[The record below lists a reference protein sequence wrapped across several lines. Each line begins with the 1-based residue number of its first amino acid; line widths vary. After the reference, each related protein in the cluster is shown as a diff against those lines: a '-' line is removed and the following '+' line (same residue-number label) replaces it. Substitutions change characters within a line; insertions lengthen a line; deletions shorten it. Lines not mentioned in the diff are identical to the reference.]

1 MSQVGWRKT
10 SSSSVKKES
19 VSSTTPRPKDD
30 SELGSITPLIS
41 LYFTISM
48 LLIFIVANI
57 SSVYI
62 ARRELIN
69 LTEGALAKASQE
81 LDEFVYYY
89 QIPAPSILGGS
100 GELVPLNCSD
110 AGQTFS
116 RELKVLHTSTEIEA
130 PQIIDFFCD
139 GRLLGATVQSR
150 HDLPFAVKVLGIESF
165 ENKVTVEAVSQYD

>member
-1 MSQVGWRKT
+1 MIKVDWRK
-10 SSSSVKKES
+10 SAISSVKMES
-19 VSSTTPRPKDD
+19 MWRTDPRLKAD

-62 ARRELIN
+62 ARRDLIN

-89 QIPAPSILGGS
+89 QIPVPSIIGGS
-100 GELVPLNCSD
+100 RELVPLNCSD

-116 RELKVLHTSTEIEA
+116 RELNTLRTSTEIEA
-130 PQIIDFFCD
+130 PQIINFFCD
-139 GRLLGATVQSR
+139 GRLLGATVQAR

-165 ENKVTVEAVSQYD
+165 ENKVTVEAVSQYE